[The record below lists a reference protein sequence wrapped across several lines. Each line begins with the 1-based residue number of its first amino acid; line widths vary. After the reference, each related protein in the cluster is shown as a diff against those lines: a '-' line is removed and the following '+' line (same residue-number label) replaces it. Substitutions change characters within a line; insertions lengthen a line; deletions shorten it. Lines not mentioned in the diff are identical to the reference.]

1 MSAPFD
7 PLAFDR
13 EVSLAEMLRHVP
25 ERSLADGLGAF
36 FGEDWAIVD
45 EAGAVL
51 AGPAAAAL
59 PLAASL
65 HHEGERIGRLTAAR
79 NEAALPGAARLVQAL
94 LLCANRYRMAVS
106 VHEAAIAEDYAALQR
121 KHAALLD
128 SEGRYRALAGA
139 LEERVAE
146 QVTLIQDGQRKLYQ
160 AEKMA
165 SVGQLAAG
173 MAHEINNPIGFI
185 TSNLRTARGYVASLA
200 AAVGAWKAGE
210 AARAQALWQQADGD
224 FLLEDFRS
232 LLEESARGAERV
244 AAIVADL
251 KAFSSIDQ
259 GEETEVDVQE
269 CLRSTVKMAAPMA
282 AGRVAFELDLAPVP
296 KVPGHAGHLN
306 QVFMSLVQ
314 NALLATEGTG
324 TVRLATA
331 YECNEVRVS
340 VEDHGCGMSAET
352 LARAFDP
359 FFTTRD
365 VGKGMGLGLTV
376 SRDIVGAHGGRIEAR
391 SAPGKG
397 STFTVCLPAR
407 RTAA

>member
-1 MSAPFD
+1 MSAALD

-13 EVSLAEMLRHVP
+13 EVSLAEMLHHVP
-25 ERSLADGLGAF
+25 DRALADGLGAL
-36 FGEDWAIVD
+36 FGEAWAIVD

-59 PLAASL
+59 PLQAPL
-65 HHEGERIGRLTAAR
+65 HHEGERIGRLTAGGS
-79 NEAALPGAARLVQAL
+79 EAALPGAARLVQGL
-94 LLCANRYRMAVS
+94 LLCANRYRMAVN

-128 SEGRYRALAGA
+128 SEGRYRALAEA
-139 LEERVAE
+139 LEARVAE
-146 QVTLIQDGQRKLYQ
+146 QVKLIQDGQRKLYQ

-185 TSNLRTARGYVASLA
+185 TSNLRTARGYVANLA
-200 AAVGAWKAGE
+200 EAIAAWKAGE
-210 AARAQALWQQADGD
+210 PARAQALWQRVDGD
-224 FLLEDFRS
+224 FVLEDFQS
-232 LLEESARGAERV
+232 LLDESAKGAERV
-244 AAIVADL
+244 TAIVADL
-251 KAFSSIDQ
+251 KAFSSIDM
-259 GEETEVDVQE
+259 GEETEVDLHE
-269 CLRSTVKMAAPMA
+269 CLHSTVKIATPMA
-282 AGRVAFELDLAPVP
+282 AGRVALALDLAPVP
-296 KVPGHAGHLN
+296 RVMGHAGHLN

-314 NALLATEGTG
+314 NALLATEGAG
-324 TVRLATA
+324 TIRLATA

-340 VEDHGCGMSAET
+340 VEDHGCGMSPEI

-376 SRDIVGAHGGRIEAR
+376 SRDIVIAHGGRIEAE
-391 SAPGKG
+391 STPGRG